1 MQLETSMKRFLHY
14 VQSPDL
20 IKDSEISQYRK
31 KWMTE
36 ALLLVSDTLMS
47 EYSGIVKTV
56 FLEIFRDY
64 QIAMKVA
71 ILEYILL
78 SPNERKRL
86 NIIMLPKV
94 VPTAAEVQV
103 QFGGYSTAKF
113 HGTHYRKLEAERQ
126 IKLNLTNNNIV
137 VSSLLSWAQEF
148 RFVRLFDFS
157 SIKEVVRIQS

>member
-1 MQLETSMKRFLHY
+1 
-14 VQSPDL
+14 
-20 IKDSEISQYRK
+20 
-31 KWMTE
+31 MTE

-86 NIIMLPKV
+86 KIIMLPKV
-94 VPTAAEVQV
+94 VPTAAEV
-103 QFGGYSTAKF
+103 
-113 HGTHYRKLEAERQ
+113 
-126 IKLNLTNNNIV
+126 
-137 VSSLLSWAQEF
+137 
-148 RFVRLFDFS
+148 
-157 SIKEVVRIQS
+157 

>member
-1 MQLETSMKRFLHY
+1 
-14 VQSPDL
+14 
-20 IKDSEISQYRK
+20 
-31 KWMTE
+31 MTE

-94 VPTAAEVQV
+94 VPTAAEV
-103 QFGGYSTAKF
+103 
-113 HGTHYRKLEAERQ
+113 
-126 IKLNLTNNNIV
+126 
-137 VSSLLSWAQEF
+137 
-148 RFVRLFDFS
+148 
-157 SIKEVVRIQS
+157 

>member
-1 MQLETSMKRFLHY
+1 
-14 VQSPDL
+14 
-20 IKDSEISQYRK
+20 
-31 KWMTE
+31 MTE

-94 VPTAAEVQV
+94 VPTSTQV
-103 QFGGYSTAKF
+103 
-113 HGTHYRKLEAERQ
+113 
-126 IKLNLTNNNIV
+126 
-137 VSSLLSWAQEF
+137 
-148 RFVRLFDFS
+148 
-157 SIKEVVRIQS
+157 